1 LQTLFRQLR
10 LLFLLSPL
18 MLIMSMAA
26 PSASWAVGSFNNS
39 VIADYAINN
48 YANGSYGGQCRAF
61 VNGVVM
67 ASTGINLAYGAPN
80 HYFKAFEDNGAFRVT
95 SVSDLRKGDIVQSG
109 ETESDPHLHTFI
121 IIGLVSG
128 STFDVIDSNHD
139 PVNNPKKVYRYNRP
153 VSLSDS
159 VRAYRLGTVNS
170 SSSDTFMVR
179 TSAGAAFGN
188 NMLNAGMTRL
198 TNDGDAL
205 KIAVGGNYM
214 GLISACGAAWGASS
228 PTSGWTQ
235 MTSCGDARD
244 IAVGSDGSGVF
255 VLINGC
261 GAAYGRSGING
272 YWYPLTGCGDTVRV
286 AAGGKNIALIN
297 GGGTAYAGVNWW
309 GPLQQVSNPGDAHEI
324 AVSSGG
330 MLMMINGC
338 GGAFTNNAFVNG
350 GWSQKVGCGD
360 ALRIAAGGHRFVL
373 INSGGTVYATDTW
386 NGGVTRISNPGDA
399 HEISVG
405 DTGTILMISG
415 CGSAV
420 ANNNI
425 SVDGW
430 YSLTVCGDAL
440 AIAG

>member
-1 LQTLFRQLR
+1 LHPSKRFRLFCCCLSA
-10 LLFLLSPL
+10 LFA
-18 MLIMSMAA
+18 IMVA

-39 VIADYAINN
+39 VIAEYAINN
-48 YANGSYGGQCRAF
+48 YSIGSYGGQCRAF
-61 VNGVVM
+61 VNNVVSI
-67 ASTGINLAYGAPN
+67 STGINIAYGAPD
-80 HYFKAFEDNGAFRVT
+80 HYFKAFEDNGALRIT
-95 SVSDLRKGDIVQSG
+95 SVADLRKGDIVQSG
-109 ETESDPHLHTFI
+109 ETEYNPHLHTFI

-128 STFDVIDSNHD
+128 STFDVLDSNH
-139 PVNNPKKVYRYNRP
+139 KVDEKVDRYNRS

-159 VRAYRLGTVNS
+159 VRAYRLGTVSS

-179 TSAGAAFGN
+179 TSAGAVFGN
-188 NMLNAGMTRL
+188 SVLNAGMTRL

-214 GLISACGAAWGASS
+214 GVISACGAAWGRSS
-228 PTSGWTQ
+228 LSGGWTQ

-255 VLINGC
+255 IIINGC
-261 GAAYGRSGING
+261 GAAYSRSGING
-272 YWYPLTGCGDTVRV
+272 YWYQLTGCGDAVRV

-297 GGGTAYAGVNWW
+297 SGGTAYAAINWW
-309 GPLQQVSNPGDAHEI
+309 GPLQKVSNAGDAREI

-330 MLMMINGC
+330 MLLMINGC

-350 GWSQKVGCGD
+350 GWSQKAGCGD

-373 INSGGTVYATDTW
+373 INSGGTAFATDTW
-386 NGGVTRISNPGDA
+386 NGGMTQISNPGDA
-399 HEISVG
+399 HGISVG

-415 CGSAV
+415 CGAAV
-420 ANNNI
+420 ANNSIN
-425 SVDGW
+425 VNGW
-430 YSLTVCGDAL
+430 SGLTVCGDAL